1 MPTRLLPVLMATL
14 LLAACKVGPNFTEP
28 KEVVPP
34 QFAGAGEKR
43 AGAPAATADAEP
55 ESFWWR
61 QFHDAELDALETRAA
76 SGNLNLQAAYLRIVE
91 ARTQVA
97 AARSQGLPSL
107 NASASYSR
115 EQLGLKG
122 IVKSQHVNPNGSPAE
137 ENLISTLEKPAN
149 LYQLGFDASWE
160 LDLFGKVRRS
170 VEAADARRS
179 GAENARNDL
188 LVSLQAEVAQDYLQ
202 LRAAQLLRK
211 VTRQQID
218 AQRDVFELTQNR
230 QQHGLAGASEVESSG
245 AQLAALQAQVP
256 PYDATISASRHAL
269 SVLLGGL
276 PESLDKELAEDGD
289 FPSLPESVPVGL
301 PSQLARRRPDIRQ
314 SEDTLHAATAQV
326 GVAVA
331 SLFPDL
337 SLTGT
342 LGLRNLSPGYLLD
355 WDSHFYTFG
364 PSVSIPI
371 FHGGALVAN
380 VQLSKAEAAE
390 AALAYRNTVLRAL
403 QEVEDGLDNLHQD
416 AERVNA
422 LAQAVAAD
430 QRALQVN
437 MDSYQHGLITYISA
451 LTIQIQLIEAQQQ
464 WAEALLAQSTDL
476 VKAVQSTRGR
486 LAGYLANPSANRYL
500 QLPAAPIQ
508 RTAADAQRL
517 SGSHHVALMG
527 GNGLQECSALR
538 QFDGFQSRIGFGPRQ
553 FGGWIP
559 SPFAR
564 GTLASGLRWAGRS
577 GAPRR
582 RR

>member
-1 MPTRLLPVLMATL
+1 MRTSLLPMGFLAVV
-14 LLAACKVGPNFTEP
+14 LLAACKVGPDFTEP
-28 KEVVPP
+28 HERVPQ
-34 QFAGAGEKR
+34 QFSGAGDKAASE
-43 AGAPAATADAEP
+43 PVATADTEP
-55 ESFWWR
+55 DSFWWR
-61 QFHDAELDALETRAA
+61 EFHDAELDALENRAG

-97 AARSQGLPSL
+97 AARAQGVPSL

-137 ENLISTLEKPAN
+137 QGLISTLEKPAN

-218 AQRDVFELTQNR
+218 AQRDVFGLTQNR
-230 QQHGLAGASEVESSG
+230 QRHGLAGASEVESAG
-245 AQLAALQAQVP
+245 AQLAALQAQLTP
-256 PYDATISASRHAL
+256 FEETISASRHAL
-269 SVLLGGL
+269 AVLLGAL
-276 PESLDKELAEDGD
+276 PESLDQELADDGD

-314 SEDTLHAATAQV
+314 SEDALHAATAQV

-331 SLFPDL
+331 SLFPDI

-371 FHGGALVAN
+371 FHGGALIAN
-380 VQLSKAEAAE
+380 VRLSKAEAAE
-390 AALAYRNTVLRAL
+390 AALAYRSTVLRAL
-403 QEVEDGLDNLHQD
+403 QEVDDGLDSLHQD
-416 AERVNA
+416 AERVSA
-422 LAQAVAAD
+422 LAQAVEAD
-430 QRALQVN
+430 QRALQLN
-437 MDSYQHGLITYISA
+437 LDSYRHGLITYISA
-451 LTIQIQLIEAQQQ
+451 LTIQIQLIQAQQQ
-464 WAEALLAQSTDL
+464 WTQARLTQSTDL
-476 VKAVQSTRGR
+476 VK
-486 LAGYLANPSANRYL
+486 LYK
-500 QLPAAPIQ
+500 
-508 RTAADAQRL
+508 
-517 SGSHHVALMG
+517 ALG
-527 GNGLQECSALR
+527 
-538 QFDGFQSRIGFGPRQ
+538 
-553 FGGWIP
+553 GGWQ
-559 SPFAR
+559 
-564 GTLASGLRWAGRS
+564 GT
-577 GAPRR
+577 
-582 RR
+582 

>member
-1 MPTRLLPVLMATL
+1 MRTRLLLAGMIAGV

-28 KEVVPP
+28 HEAVPQQFSGAAEEV
-34 QFAGAGEKR
+34 
-43 AGAPAATADAEP
+43 AGAPAPTPDAEP
-55 ESFWWR
+55 NSFWWQ
-61 QFHDAELDALETRAA
+61 QFHDIELDALESRAA

-91 ARTQVA
+91 ARMQVM
-97 AARSQGLPSL
+97 AARAQGLPGL

-122 IVKSQHVNPNGSPAE
+122 IVKSQHLDPSGSPAE
-137 ENLISTLEKPAN
+137 QGLISTLEKPTN

-211 VTRQQID
+211 VTREQVAAQQ
-218 AQRDVFELTQNR
+218 DVFELTQNR
-230 QQHGLAGASEVESSG
+230 QQQGLAGAAEVESAG
-245 AQLAALQAQVP
+245 AQLAALQAELP
-256 PYDATISASRHAL
+256 PYEATLTASRHAL
-269 SVLLGGL
+269 AVLLGAL
-276 PESLDKELAEDGD
+276 PESLDQELAHDAD

-314 SEDTLHAATAQV
+314 SEDALHAATAQV

-331 SLFPDL
+331 SLFPDI

-364 PSVSIPI
+364 PTVSVPI

-380 VQLSKAEAAE
+380 VRLSKAEAAE

-403 QEVEDGLDNLHQD
+403 QEVEDGLDSLHQD
-416 AERVNA
+416 AERVSA

-430 QRALQVN
+430 QRALQFN
-437 MDSYQHGLITYISA
+437 MDSYRHGLITYISA
-451 LTIQIQLIEAQQQ
+451 LTIQIQLIQAQQQ
-464 WAEALLAQSTDL
+464 WTQALLTQSTDL
-476 VKAVQSTRGR
+476 VK
-486 LAGYLANPSANRYL
+486 LYK
-500 QLPAAPIQ
+500 
-508 RTAADAQRL
+508 
-517 SGSHHVALMG
+517 ALG
-527 GNGLQECSALR
+527 
-538 QFDGFQSRIGFGPRQ
+538 
-553 FGGWIP
+553 GGWQ
-559 SPFAR
+559 
-564 GTLASGLRWAGRS
+564 GT
-577 GAPRR
+577 
-582 RR
+582 